1 MHVSYAAQ
9 TCHSSDYV
17 TPQCSFTE
25 PVIHCTRKIDAIL
38 KVGSAGLSA
47 LSPRLHQ
54 WPLRYLI
61 ALRNSPV
68 LVLSANE
75 DDSHR

>member
-38 KVGSAGLSA
+38 KVGSADKAGVGAVWFNVGFPEGFSMRAAAQQSL
-47 LSPRLHQ
+47 P
-54 WPLRYLI
+54 
-61 ALRNSPV
+61 
-68 LVLSANE
+68 
-75 DDSHR
+75 

>member
-38 KVGSAGLSA
+38 KVGSADKAPFRCECANGCNERSFVRNRPKIAKLPSSK
-47 LSPRLHQ
+47 SP
-54 WPLRYLI
+54 
-61 ALRNSPV
+61 
-68 LVLSANE
+68 
-75 DDSHR
+75 